1 MQLTDGNLASH
12 GPPGTPVRR
21 RLPVRWWIVG
31 MLFVGSVVN
40 YLDRITLSIVAPMI
54 RDEFGLSASDY
65 ALVVNVFLV
74 AYTFSYGFGGK
85 LADLLG
91 TRVSYYAT
99 VTWWSIAA
107 CLHTLTQGLYSLC
120 AFRFLLGLGEAGF
133 FPTGVK
139 AISEWF
145 HPRDRGKPISIML
158 LGLGIGALLGPPVV
172 SWLTLNVGW
181 RAMFLITG
189 LLGFLLLLPWTFIYR
204 KPEEHPRLTEEEQE
218 YLQES
223 ANAIQ
228 DDTGQRLRV
237 RDFLRYRGVWTLLA
251 ARSLAD
257 GTWYFY
263 LFWMPEYLMR
273 ERGFSMEMIG
283 GLLWIPFLASDLGLL
298 LGGWISTLLIRRNLG
313 IPKTRKICML
323 GGTLVVPLGILVN
336 SVSNPYHDHL
346 PDVRRLL
353 RLRDLVGE
361 RPDRGHRPDGGP
373 FGGHLVRH
381 GGMRRHHRRRRCSD
395 PDRPFHRPP
404 ALQPRVLADRHPS
417 ARGRTAHA
425 DGADSEVAASGWE
438 RISRKGVRVDDLNGR
453 G

>member
-1 MQLTDGNLASH
+1 MQLRDGNHAAH
-12 GPPGTPVRR
+12 GTPGTPIRR
-21 RLPVRWWIVG
+21 RIPVRWWIVG

-85 LADLLG
+85 LADFLG
-91 TRVSYYAT
+91 TRVSYYVT

-120 AFRFLLGLGEAGF
+120 AYRFLLGLGEAGF

-228 DDTGQRLRV
+228 DDTGQKMRV
-237 RDFLRYRGVWTLLA
+237 RDFLRFRGVWTLLG

-298 LGGWISTLLIRRNLG
+298 LGGWISTFLIRRNLG
-313 IPKTRKICML
+313 IPKTRKVCML
-323 GGTLVVPLGILVN
+323 GGTLVVPLGILIN
-336 SVSNPYHDHL
+336 SVSNPYLIIFLMCVVFCAFAIWSVNVQTVATDMTEAHSVGTLFGMAGCAGTIGAVVVQSLIGRFIDLQLYSLVFWLIGTL
-346 PDVRRLL
+346 PLTAALL
-353 RLRDLVGE
+353 MLTVPIRKLR
-361 RPDRGHRPDGGP
+361 HPDGGD
-373 FGGHLVRH
+373 FQETV
-381 GGMRRHHRRRRCSD
+381 
-395 PDRPFHRPP
+395 
-404 ALQPRVLADRHPS
+404 
-417 ARGRTAHA
+417 T
-425 DGADSEVAASGWE
+425 E
-438 RISRKGVRVDDLNGR
+438 
-453 G
+453 

>member
-1 MQLTDGNLASH
+1 MQLRDGNQAAQ
-12 GPPGTPVRR
+12 GPPETPVRR

-85 LADLLG
+85 LADFLG
-91 TRVSYYAT
+91 TRASYYVT

-120 AFRFLLGLGEAGF
+120 AYRFLLGLGEAGF

-189 LLGFLLLLPWTFIYR
+189 TAGI
-204 KPEEHPRLTEEEQE
+204 
-218 YLQES
+218 S
-223 ANAIQ
+223 AAAALDLHLSQ
-228 DDTGQRLRV
+228 TGRAS
-237 RDFLRYRGVWTLLA
+237 T
-251 ARSLAD
+251 AD
-257 GTWYFY
+257 G
-263 LFWMPEYLMR
+263 
-273 ERGFSMEMIG
+273 RGAG
-283 GLLWIPFLASDLGLL
+283 
-298 LGGWISTLLIRRNLG
+298 ISSG
-313 IPKTRKICML
+313 
-323 GGTLVVPLGILVN
+323 
-336 SVSNPYHDHL
+336 
-346 PDVRRLL
+346 
-353 RLRDLVGE
+353 VGQ
-361 RPDRGHRPDGGP
+361 GGP
-373 FGGHLVRH
+373 RRHRSKDEGQGFPALSRGLDAAGSALPGGRHLVFLPLLDARVPDAGARLQH
-381 GGMRRHHRRRRCSD
+381 GDDRRAALD
-395 PDRPFHRPP
+395 PVPG
-404 ALQPRVLADRHPS
+404 Q
-417 ARGRTAHA
+417 
-425 DGADSEVAASGWE
+425 
-438 RISRKGVRVDDLNGR
+438 
-453 G
+453 

>member
-1 MQLTDGNLASH
+1 MQPKDGNHAFH
-12 GPPGTPVRR
+12 GPSGKPVRR

-85 LADLLG
+85 LADFLG
-91 TRVSYYAT
+91 TRASYYVT

-120 AFRFLLGLGEAGF
+120 AYRFLLGLGEAGF

-218 YLQES
+218 YLRES
-223 ANAIQ
+223 AKAVQ
-228 DDTGQRLRV
+228 DDTGQRMRV
-237 RDFLRYRGVWTLLA
+237 RDFLRYRGVWTLLG

-298 LGGWISTLLIRRNLG
+298 LGRLAFHLSHPAQSRN
-313 IPKTRKICML
+313 PKNPEGLHVGRHL
-323 GGTLVVPLGILVN
+323 GGPAGNPGQLRFQ
-336 SVSNPYHDHL
+336 SVHDHSA
-346 PDVRRLL
+346 DVRRLL
-353 RLRDLVGE
+353 RLRHLVRE
-361 RPDRGHRPDGGP
+361 CPDRGHRHDGSP
-373 FGGHLVRH
+373 FRGHLVRH
-381 GGMRRHHRRRRCSD
+381 GGMRRHHRRRRRSE

-404 ALQPRVLADRHPS
+404 ALQPRVLVDRHAS
-417 ARGRTAHA
+417 ACGRPAHA
-425 DGADSEVAASGWE
+425 HGADPEAKTPGWE
-438 RISRKGVRVDDLNGR
+438 RFFRNGSRVDGLR
-453 G
+453 TSR